1 MRYIKDMRLSSIC
14 KNRLEIWRT
23 ETSTKKNRLG
33 QYPKVDTKIMTIWG
47 AILPQTGGL
56 LNGRPADTSL
66 TRTTHKIVCRYN
78 DKIKSSD
85 WIIYNGTRYD
95 ILYIM
100 DPYLNN
106 ERLEIF
112 CEVVVS

>member
-1 MRYIKDMRLSSIC
+1 MDFWC
-14 KNRLEIWRT
+14 
-23 ETSTKKNRLG
+23 
-33 QYPKVDTKIMTIWG
+33 

-56 LNGRPADTSL
+56 LNNRPAETLL
-66 TRTTHKIVCRYN
+66 TRVTHKIVCRYN

-95 ILYIM
+95 IIYIL
-100 DPYLNN
+100 DPYMNN

-112 CEVVVS
+112 AEVVV

>member
-1 MRYIKDMRLSSIC
+1 MRYVKDMRLSSIC
-14 KNRLEIWRT
+14 KNRCELWRT
-23 ETSTKKNRLG
+23 ETSTEKNRLG
-33 QYPKVDTKIMTIWG
+33 QYPKTDIKVMEFWA
-47 AILPQTGGL
+47 AILPQSGGL
-56 LNGRPADTSL
+56 LNNRPADTLL

-78 DKIKSSD
+78 DKINSSD

-95 ILYIM
+95 IIYIQ

-112 CEVVVS
+112 VEVVQ